1 MRDTTNDRADSSSS
15 DARRP
20 PASHPWDAVEHPP
33 VNPKTSAAIMV
44 AFALL
49 AVTVVIFGGNLLNPK
64 ASTTDGDYAGETI
77 ELLIPLA
84 EGGGTDTWARF
95 VGTEL
100 TREIPGKPGFSPVN
114 EAGGEGISGTN
125 RFAASAPADGT
136 EILVST
142 ASTVMPWVLGRSA
155 VEYNFNRLTPILATG
170 TGGVIYARTE
180 AGVRKP
186 EDLLNRDAPLK
197 FGGISATG
205 LDLTT
210 LVAFDLLGVD
220 VDAIFGFEG
229 RGPVNLALQRGEVD
243 LDYQTTSA
251 YAPAVEPLVRA
262 GTAVPLMSFGQV
274 DDKGDVVRDPN
285 FPDIPNVAEVYETL
299 HGQAPRG
306 ETFEAYKK
314 LLALTYTYQ
323 KAMWVPGDTPRQ
335 AVELL
340 RASAEKLSQSPQFN
354 QEVAKVLGGYPL
366 LADQQLAARI
376 STAYT
381 VDAPVREYIVNLLES
396 DYQVKLE

>member
-1 MRDTTNDRADSSSS
+1 MSDTTNDKAGSSSS
-15 DARRP
+15 DVQRRSTP
-20 PASHPWDAVEHPP
+20 YAPDVVEHPP
-33 VNPKTSAAIMV
+33 VNRKTSAAIMV
-44 AFALL
+44 VFALL
-49 AVTVVIFGGNLLNPK
+49 AVAAVTFGGNLLNPK

-155 VEYNFNRLTPILATG
+155 VEYNFNRLTPILANG
-170 TGGVIYARTE
+170 TGGVIYARAE

-285 FPDIPNVAEVYETL
+285 FPDIPNVAEVYESL
-299 HGQAPRG
+299 YGEAPRG

-323 KAMWVPGDTPRQ
+323 KAMWVPGDTPPQ

-340 RASAEKLSQSPQFN
+340 RASAEKLSQSTQFN

-381 VDAPVREYIVNLLES
+381 VDAPVREYIVNLLAS

>member
-1 MRDTTNDRADSSSS
+1 MGDTTSDQAGSSSS
-15 DARRP
+15 DGQRPSPSHPSGVVERP
-20 PASHPWDAVEHPP
+20 PA
-33 VNPKTSAAIMV
+33 NPKTSAAIMV

-49 AVTVVIFGGNLLNPK
+49 AVAAVVLGGNLLNPK

-77 ELLIPLA
+77 ELVIPLA

-95 VGTEL
+95 IGTEL
-100 TREIPGKPGFSPVN
+100 SREIPGKPGFSPVN

-142 ASTVMPWVLGRSA
+142 ASTVMPWVLGRSE
-155 VEYNFNRLTPILATG
+155 VEYSFDRLTPILANG

-180 AGVRKP
+180 AGVRRP
-186 EDLLNRDAPLK
+186 EDLLDREAPLK

-220 VDAIFGFEG
+220 VDATFGFEG

-251 YAPAVEPLVRA
+251 YGPAVAPLVKA

-274 DDKGDVVRDPN
+274 DDRGGIVRDPN
-285 FPDIPNVAEVYETL
+285 FPDIPTVAEVYETL
-299 HGQAPRG
+299 HGKAPSG
-306 ETFEAYKK
+306 ASYEAYKK

-323 KAMWVPGDTPRQ
+323 KAMWVPDDTPQQ
-335 AVELL
+335 AVALL
-340 RASAEKLSQSPQFN
+340 RASAERLSLSTDFN
-354 QEVAKVLGGYPL
+354 QKAAKVLGGYPL
-366 LADQQLAARI
+366 LADQRLTARI
-376 STAYT
+376 DTAYT
-381 VDAPVREYIVNLLES
+381 VDPPVRQYIVKLLES
-396 DYQVKLE
+396 DYQVRLD

>member
-1 MRDTTNDRADSSSS
+1 MSDTTNDNAGSSPY
-15 DARRP
+15 DVQRP
-20 PASHPWDAVEHPP
+20 PASHESDAVEHPR
-33 VNPKTSAAIMV
+33 VNRKTSASIMV

-49 AVTVVIFGGNLLNPK
+49 AVAVVTFGGNLLNPK

-95 VGTEL
+95 VGSEL
-100 TREIPGKPGFSPVN
+100 AREIPGKPGFSPVN

-142 ASTVMPWVLGRSA
+142 ASTVMPWVLGRSE
-155 VEYNFNRLTPILATG
+155 VEYNFDRLTPILANG

-229 RGPVNLALQRGEVD
+229 RGPVNLALQRGELD

-251 YAPAVEPLVRA
+251 YVPAVEPLVKA

-274 DDKGDVVRDPN
+274 DDKGDVVRDSN

-299 HGQAPRG
+299 HGEPPRG

-323 KAMWVPGDTPRQ
+323 KAMWVPGDTPPQ

-340 RASAEKLSQSPQFN
+340 RASAEKLSQSTDFN
-354 QEVAKVLGGYPL
+354 KEVAKVLGGYPL

-381 VDAPVREYIVNLLES
+381 VDAPVREYIVNLLAS